1 MRPEIGQE
9 QCAFIKGTRRRNA
22 IFMFRMLSG
31 RAIQMQKDMY
41 LCFIDDAK
49 AFNKVWHKDLFEL
62 ISNVNILG
70 KDMRTIKNLYWQQT
84 AYIR

>member
-1 MRPEIGQE
+1 
-9 QCAFIKGTRRRNA
+9 
-22 IFMFRMLSG
+22 
-31 RAIQMQKDMY
+31 MQKDVY